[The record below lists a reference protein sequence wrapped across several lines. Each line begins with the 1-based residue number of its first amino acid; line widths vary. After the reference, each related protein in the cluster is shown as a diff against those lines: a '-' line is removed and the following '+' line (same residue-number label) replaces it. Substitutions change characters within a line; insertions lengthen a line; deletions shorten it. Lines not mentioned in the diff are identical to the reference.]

1 MQRTNWLPWFGCDG
15 DTVRFQQ
22 LSGLFVTVPEGTAFP
37 TLGNRK
43 GLCMGKDFCFMVQDV
58 YGDRSRK
65 ERMKRLLPSPA
76 SCLMTCLKNDIE
88 PLLQVRGFPEGM
100 EIS

>member
-1 MQRTNWLPWFGCDG
+1 
-15 DTVRFQQ
+15 
-22 LSGLFVTVPEGTAFP
+22 
-37 TLGNRK
+37 
-43 GLCMGKDFCFMVQDV
+43 MVQDV